1 MILIDF
7 NYIKTKSKS
16 TLIEEEEVKK
26 NPKISDAGFEVVG
39 QYQPPYY
46 SDEVEVIGR
55 LKPFKIDVRWQRK
68 TEIIC
73 RTTDI

>member
-26 NPKISDAGFEVVG
+26 NPKISDADFAVVG

-46 SDEVEVIGR
+46 
-55 LKPFKIDVRWQRK
+55 
-68 TEIIC
+68 
-73 RTTDI
+73 

>member
-1 MILIDF
+1 M
-7 NYIKTKSKS
+7 
-16 TLIEEEEVKK
+16 KK

-68 TEIIC
+68 TKIIC